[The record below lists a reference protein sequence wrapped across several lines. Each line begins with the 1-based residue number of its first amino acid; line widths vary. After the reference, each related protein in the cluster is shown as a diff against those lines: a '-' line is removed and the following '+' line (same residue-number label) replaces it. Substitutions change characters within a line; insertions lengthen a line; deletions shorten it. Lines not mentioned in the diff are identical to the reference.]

1 MSLDETMTDETM
13 ADEAPIVTYN
23 DVQKRYGEGGEA
35 VRAVDEFSADIEDSE
50 FVSIVGPSGCGKSTL
65 LHLTAGIL
73 DPTHGSV
80 TVSGM
85 NVQSSGYEKHNV
97 GLIFQKPVLLE
108 WRTVLDNV
116 LLPVEIMAENGVLTE
131 DRSYYEER
139 ARELL
144 GVVDLGGFEDAY
156 PRELSGGMQQRAS
169 ICRSLVYDPPILLMD
184 EPFGALDKITRDQ
197 LNDELLSIWAE
208 TDKTIVFVTHN
219 IQEAIYLSDRVIVL
233 SDRPASVLDTVAV
246 DLARPRNEETLAH
259 DRYQELVAQ
268 VTKTMELRGRSTD

>member
-1 MSLDETMTDETM
+1 MTDKS
-13 ADEAPIVTYN
+13 PIVTYS
-23 DVQKRYGEGGEA
+23 DVEKRYGTDEDTVLA
-35 VRAVDEFSADIEDSE
+35 VEEFSADIEEGE

-73 DPTHGSV
+73 DPTRGSV
-80 TVSGM
+80 TVNGM
-85 NVQSSGYEKHNV
+85 NVQSSVYEKHNV
-97 GLIFQKPVLLE
+97 GLVFQKPVLLE

-116 LLPVEIMAENGVLTE
+116 LLPVEIMDENGVLTE
-131 DRSYYEER
+131 DRSHYEER

-144 GVVDLGGFEDAY
+144 SIVDLGGFEDAY

-197 LNDELLSIWAE
+197 LNDELLSIWAA
-208 TDKTIVFVTHN
+208 TNKTVLFVTHN

-233 SDRPASVLDTVAV
+233 SDRPATALDTVSV

-259 DRYQELVAQ
+259 DAYQDIVAQ
-268 VTKTMELRGRSTD
+268 VTETMELRGRSTS